1 MSIACLW
8 TPAWRTDEEPPA
20 PPVAP
25 DVVEALLDVVPR
37 VALDGRGMVWAD
49 VRGLPL
55 RDTAER
61 LRAAC
66 ETSDDTVRV
75 GVAGI
80 PVAAEIAA
88 RWGEERPKSGG
99 SPRAVTIV
107 PAGGDRDFLAAA
119 PIALLD
125 PIPSLLTLLEGTGLT
140 TCGALAVL
148 SREAVEVRFGAR
160 GAHLWRLAR
169 ADDPRRL
176 FDRIPP
182 LRPHAS
188 IDFIE
193 YVITDPA
200 RLVFTAN
207 ALITPICEGLAARG
221 EHARALTLT
230 LPLANGRAWS
240 RTLRPGRPT
249 ASRDIWLRLIRARLE
264 RLSVP
269 DAVTGVAVEVGA
281 TEPAGV
287 RQGDLF
293 DRGFGSASAVEA
305 ALSRLIGELGEVV
318 VAPEVDAHPL
328 AERRARWRTRDPI
341 EVADNKVADEEG
353 ASSVEPVT
361 VASGAGQVTAT
372 DDIAGADDVTADDDV
387 PVPDAPLTLQLLPE
401 PRDVRVNLEDGQ
413 PTRLYDRRGWR
424 VLTVVAGPDRVSG
437 GWWEDDAYAR
447 EYYRCVTDE
456 GVLVWLYRDAARDRW
471 LLQGWWD

>member
-1 MSIACLW
+1 
-8 TPAWRTDEEPPA
+8 
-20 PPVAP
+20 
-25 DVVEALLDVVPR
+25 
-37 VALDGRGMVWAD
+37 MVWAD

-66 ETSDDTVRV
+66 ETCDDAVRV

-80 PVAAEIAA
+80 PVVAEIAA
-88 RWGEERPKSGG
+88 RWVEGRAESG
-99 SPRAVTIV
+99 AVTIV
-107 PAGGDRDFLAAA
+107 PAGTDRDFLAGA
-119 PIALLD
+119 PIDLLD

-160 GAHLWRLAR
+160 GARLWRLAR

-188 IDFIE
+188 IDFLE

-221 EHARALTLT
+221 EHARAMTLT
-230 LPLANGRAWS
+230 LPLANGSAWS

-249 ASRDIWLRLIRARLE
+249 ASRDIWLRLIRVRLE

-269 DAVTGVAVEVGA
+269 DAVTGIAVEVGA

-305 ALSRLIGELGEVV
+305 ALSRLVGELGEVV

-341 EVADNKVADEEG
+341 EVADNRV
-353 ASSVEPVT
+353 VEDAP
-361 VASGAGQVTAT
+361 A
-372 DDIAGADDVTADDDV
+372 
-387 PVPDAPLTLQLLPE
+387 PDAPLTLQLLPE
-401 PRDVRVNLEDGQ
+401 PRDVRVDLEEGQ
-413 PTRLYDRRGWR
+413 PTRLYDRGGWR

-456 GVLVWLYRDAARDRW
+456 GVLVWIYRDATRDRW